1 MVRVSPSALSTPR
14 LSNDS
19 EASSGSECDERAER
33 RMGGGRSVESV
44 CIVELLNRFS
54 GFERPVDG
62 MDGERAPTSDSEN
75 RFDEGMLLPT

>member
-1 MVRVSPSALSTPR
+1 
-14 LSNDS
+14 
-19 EASSGSECDERAER
+19 
-33 RMGGGRSVESV
+33 MGGGRSVESV

-62 MDGERAPTSDSEN
+62 MDGERAPTSDSVN